1 MASIDVS
8 KENLSSLKS
17 DIRKSLGKSVYRLK
31 LQPCMKLDPQ
41 RFYKDIA
48 SNWLLIILALLGVS
62 YQPLYWM
69 YAIAFPLIGF
79 CQYRLFILG
88 HDAIHGT
95 LHSNRALNDRLAK
108 WTIYGP
114 LFMGLEDARRNHLK
128 HHQGLGTPSD
138 PDRYLHI
145 LSNKNTPLKF
155 LLFCSGLATFWKTV
169 LKVTPFGQFLDY
181 HNTSALY
188 SVDKDAKLPSST
200 LINYIRQR
208 VPVLF
213 MQTLLIS
220 LLAILGLPLWSYPVL
235 WVAPIYFCVFVPDE
249 IRAFCDHAVPL
260 LPDYAA
266 DTSRLVTF
274 TPTWWERIL
283 FSPHNMNYHA
293 EHHLWPNVPYYNLPQ
308 MHELIKNRP
317 EITIR
322 TSYFVFLFQIF
333 QSLPLAVETNSESN

>member
-1 MASIDVS
+1 MASIDLS

-17 DIRKSLGKSVYRLK
+17 DLRKSVGKSVYRLK
-31 LQPCMKLDPQ
+31 LQPCMKLDPP
-41 RFYKDIA
+41 RFYRDIA
-48 SNWLLIILALLGVS
+48 IDWLLIILALLGVS
-62 YQPLYWM
+62 YHPLYWM
-69 YAIAFPLIGF
+69 YAIAFPIIGF

-88 HDAIHGT
+88 HDAILHGT
-95 LHSNRALNDRLAK
+95 LHSNRALNNLLAK

-155 LLFCSGLATFWKTV
+155 LFFCSGLATFWKTV
-169 LKVTPFGQFLDY
+169 LKVTPFGQLWDY
-181 HNTSALY
+181 HNTSDLY
-188 SVDKDAKLPSST
+188 SVDQDAQLPSFT

-220 LLAILGLPLWSYPVL
+220 LLAILGLPLWSYPVV

-249 IRAFCDHAVPL
+249 IRAFN
-260 LPDYAA
+260 
-266 DTSRLVTF
+266 SR
-274 TPTWWERIL
+274 
-283 FSPHNMNYHA
+283 
-293 EHHLWPNVPYYNLPQ
+293 
-308 MHELIKNRP
+308 
-317 EITIR
+317 
-322 TSYFVFLFQIF
+322 
-333 QSLPLAVETNSESN
+333 